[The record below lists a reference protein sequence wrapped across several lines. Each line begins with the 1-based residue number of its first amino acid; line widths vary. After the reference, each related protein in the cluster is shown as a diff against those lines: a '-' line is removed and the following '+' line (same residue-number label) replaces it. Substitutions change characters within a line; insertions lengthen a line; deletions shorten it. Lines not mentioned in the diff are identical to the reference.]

1 MARARSGIWLACQKV
16 FGIVSSLAVTVSKML
31 CLNRGD
37 GVLIR
42 RSEVVEP
49 ILCNLVGVEVL
60 KSCRLR
66 AGTRFL
72 AKARL
77 ETVVLCCLLAVNA
90 LYVRDIARRYQG
102 LSRRVVGRRRIHSG
116 CVLTR
121 RYLEY

>member
-1 MARARSGIWLACQKV
+1 MP
-16 FGIVSSLAVTVSKML
+16 

-60 KSCRLR
+60 KIGRLC
-66 AGTRFL
+66 AGTRLL

-77 ETVVLCCLLAVNA
+77 KTIMLRSLFAVNA
-90 LYVRDIARRYQG
+90 LDVRVIARRYQG
-102 LSRRVVGRRRIHSG
+102 LGRRYQGRRIHAG

>member
-1 MARARSGIWLACQKV
+1 
-16 FGIVSSLAVTVSKML
+16 ML

-60 KSCRLR
+60 KIGRLR

-90 LYVRDIARRYQG
+90 LYVRGIKG
-102 LSRRVVGRRRIHSG
+102 
-116 CVLTR
+116 
-121 RYLEY
+121 